1 LGDTLNVSAM
11 EFYQEAV
18 LQDRCFSLFF
28 MVDIPIRALLFWG
41 TAILHCSS
49 CSNNPKGGITGYR
62 LVIWQRHI
70 GTPEAKPTTKPSHP
84 KKTVPRRDEGE
95 QFFLPSSQMNLFLA
109 SPMKVKSNE
118 YV

>member
-1 LGDTLNVSAM
+1 M
-11 EFYQEAV
+11 
-18 LQDRCFSLFF
+18 
-28 MVDIPIRALLFWG
+28 
-41 TAILHCSS
+41 
-49 CSNNPKGGITGYR
+49 
-62 LVIWQRHI
+62 IWQRNI